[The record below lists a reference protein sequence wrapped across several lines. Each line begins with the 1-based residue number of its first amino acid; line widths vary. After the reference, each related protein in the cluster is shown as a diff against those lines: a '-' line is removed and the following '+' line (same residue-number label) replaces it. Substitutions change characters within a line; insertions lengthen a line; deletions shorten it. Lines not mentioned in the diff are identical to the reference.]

1 MQIIKTYIVKSAY
14 MSSIVYA
21 FVGGLLLG
29 VATVGYLYING
40 RIAGISGLLAQF
52 ISPSRDIFKSSAFWF
67 IAGLVIT
74 PFIYGYFYQPEIE
87 IKANSFVLILAG
99 ILVGFGT
106 RLGSGCTSGHGIC
119 GMSRLSKRSIIA
131 TAVFM
136 FAGMLTVYIIRHV
149 LG

>member
-1 MQIIKTYIVKSAY
+1 
-14 MSSIVYA
+14 MSSIVYT

-29 VATVGYLYING
+29 IATVGYLYING

-52 ISPSRDIFKSSAFWF
+52 ISPSRDIFKSPAFWF

-99 ILVGFGT
+99 LLVGFGT

-131 TAVFM
+131 IAVFM
-136 FAGMLTVYIIRHV
+136 FAGMLTVYVIRHV

>member
-1 MQIIKTYIVKSAY
+1 
-14 MSSIVYA
+14 MSSIVYT

-29 VATVGYLYING
+29 IATVGYLYING

-52 ISPSRDIFKSSAFWF
+52 ISPSRDIFKSPAFWF
-67 IAGLVIT
+67 IAGLVII

-99 ILVGFGT
+99 LLVGFGT

-136 FAGMLTVYIIRHV
+136 FAGMLTVYVIRHV

>member
-1 MQIIKTYIVKSAY
+1 

-29 VATVGYLYING
+29 IATVGYLYING

-99 ILVGFGT
+99 LLVGFGT

-119 GMSRLSKRSIIA
+119 GMSRLSKRSITA
-131 TAVFM
+131 TAVFILL
-136 FAGMLTVYIIRHV
+136 AC
-149 LG
+149 

>member
-1 MQIIKTYIVKSAY
+1 ML
-14 MSSIVYA
+14 SIVYA

-29 VATVGYLYING
+29 IATVGYLYING

-99 ILVGFGT
+99 LLVGFGT
-106 RLGSGCTSGHGIC
+106 RLGTGCTSGHGIC

-136 FAGMLTVYIIRHV
+136 FAGMLTVYVIRHV

>member
-1 MQIIKTYIVKSAY
+1 
-14 MSSIVYA
+14 
-21 FVGGLLLG
+21 
-29 VATVGYLYING
+29 TVGYLYING

-99 ILVGFGT
+99 LLVGFGT

>member
-1 MQIIKTYIVKSAY
+1 

-29 VATVGYLYING
+29 IATVGYLYING

-99 ILVGFGT
+99 LLVGFGT
-106 RLGSGCTSGHGIC
+106 RLGTGCTSGHGIC

-131 TAVFM
+131 TTVFM
-136 FAGMLTVYIIRHV
+136 FAGMLTVYVIRHV

>member
-1 MQIIKTYIVKSAY
+1 
-14 MSSIVYA
+14 MSNIVYA
-21 FVGGLLLG
+21 FLGGLLLG
-29 VATVGYLYING
+29 IATVGYLYING
-40 RIAGISGLLAQF
+40 RVAGISGLLAQ
-52 ISPSRDIFKSSAFWF
+52 IINPTKDTFKSSAFWF

-87 IKANSFVLILAG
+87 IKTNTYALILAG
-99 ILVGFGT
+99 LIVGFGT

-119 GMSRLSKRSIIA
+119 GMSRLSKRSMIA

>member
-1 MQIIKTYIVKSAY
+1 

-29 VATVGYLYING
+29 IATVGYLYING

-67 IAGLVIT
+67 IAGLMIT

-99 ILVGFGT
+99 LLVGFGT
-106 RLGSGCTSGHGIC
+106 RFGSGCTSGHGIC

-136 FAGMLTVYIIRHV
+136 FAGMLTVYVIRHV

>member
-1 MQIIKTYIVKSAY
+1 
-14 MSSIVYA
+14 MSHIVYA
-21 FVGGLLLG
+21 FLGGLLLG
-29 VATVGYLYING
+29 IATVGFLYING
-40 RIAGISGLLAQF
+40 RVAGISGLLAQ
-52 ISPSRDIFKSSAFWF
+52 IINPTRETFKSSAFWF

-87 IKANSFVLILAG
+87 IKANTYALILAG
-99 ILVGFGT
+99 VLVGFGT

-119 GMSRLSKRSIIA
+119 GMSRLSKRSMIA

-136 FAGMLTVYIIRHV
+136 FAGMLMVYIIRHV

>member
-1 MQIIKTYIVKSAY
+1 

-99 ILVGFGT
+99 LLVGFGT

-119 GMSRLSKRSIIA
+119 GMSWLSKRSIIA

-136 FAGMLTVYIIRHV
+136 FAGMLTVYVIRHV

>member
-1 MQIIKTYIVKSAY
+1 MGKPMLNIIH
-14 MSSIVYA
+14 A
-21 FVGGLLLG
+21 FLGGLLLG
-29 VATVGYLYING
+29 IATVGYLYING
-40 RIAGISGLLAQF
+40 RIAGISGLLAQ
-52 ISPSRDIFKSSAFWF
+52 IINPTKNTFKSSAFWF

-74 PFIYGYFYQPEIE
+74 PFIYGYFYQAEIE
-87 IKANSFVLILAG
+87 IKANTVALILAG
-99 ILVGFGT
+99 VLVGFGT

-119 GMSRLSKRSIIA
+119 GMSRLSKRSMIA

>member
-1 MQIIKTYIVKSAY
+1 
-14 MSSIVYA
+14 MSSNVYA

-29 VATVGYLYING
+29 IATVGYLYING

-67 IAGLVIT
+67 VAGLVIT

-106 RLGSGCTSGHGIC
+106 RLGSGCTSGHGIF

>member
-1 MQIIKTYIVKSAY
+1 
-14 MSSIVYA
+14 MSSIVYT

-29 VATVGYLYING
+29 IATVGYLYING

-67 IAGLVIT
+67 ITGLVIT

-99 ILVGFGT
+99 LLVGFGT

-131 TAVFM
+131 TAIFM

>member
-1 MQIIKTYIVKSAY
+1 

-29 VATVGYLYING
+29 IATVGYLYING

-87 IKANSFVLILAG
+87 IKANSFVLILVG
-99 ILVGFGT
+99 LLVGFGT
-106 RLGSGCTSGHGIC
+106 RLGTGCTSGHGIC

-136 FAGMLTVYIIRHV
+136 FAGMLTVYVIRHV

>member
-1 MQIIKTYIVKSAY
+1 

-74 PFIYGYFYQPEIE
+74 SFIYGYSYQPEIE

-99 ILVGFGT
+99 LLVGFGT

>member
-1 MQIIKTYIVKSAY
+1 

-136 FAGMLTVYIIRHV
+136 FTGMLTVYIIRHV

>member
-1 MQIIKTYIVKSAY
+1 MLNIIH
-14 MSSIVYA
+14 A
-21 FVGGLLLG
+21 FLGGLLLG
-29 VATVGYLYING
+29 IATVGYLYING
-40 RIAGISGLLAQF
+40 RIAGISGLLAQIINPTKNTF
-52 ISPSRDIFKSSAFWF
+52 TSSAFWF

-74 PFIYGYFYQPEIE
+74 PFIYGYFYQAEIE
-87 IKANSFVLILAG
+87 IKANTFALILAG
-99 ILVGFGT
+99 LIVGFGT

-119 GMSRLSKRSIIA
+119 GMSRLSKRSMIA

>member
-1 MQIIKTYIVKSAY
+1 
-14 MSSIVYA
+14 MSSIVYT

-29 VATVGYLYING
+29 IATVGYLYING

-52 ISPSRDIFKSSAFWF
+52 ISPSRDIFKSPAFWF

-99 ILVGFGT
+99 LLVGFGT

-136 FAGMLTVYIIRHV
+136 FAGMLTVYVIRHV

>member
-1 MQIIKTYIVKSAY
+1 MLNIIH
-14 MSSIVYA
+14 A
-21 FVGGLLLG
+21 FLGGLLLG
-29 VATVGYLYING
+29 IATVGYLYING
-40 RIAGISGLLAQF
+40 RIAGISGLLAQ
-52 ISPSRDIFKSSAFWF
+52 IINPTKNTFKSSAFWF

-87 IKANSFVLILAG
+87 IKANTYALILAG
-99 ILVGFGT
+99 VIVGFGT

-119 GMSRLSKRSIIA
+119 GMSRLSKRSMIA

-149 LG
+149 

>member
-1 MQIIKTYIVKSAY
+1 
-14 MSSIVYA
+14 MSSIVYTL
-21 FVGGLLLG
+21 VGGLLLG
-29 VATVGYLYING
+29 IATVGYLYING

-99 ILVGFGT
+99 LLVGFGT

-136 FAGMLTVYIIRHV
+136 FAGMLTVYVIRHV